1 MTIIYTDAGTRF
13 INEKECVNISH
24 NEESRCVDIWL
35 PGKHKLPY
43 FKIEGVERVRCVSD
57 EHDFVFD
64 SSADDIAELKK
75 KLENAT
81 FRGNKL
87 SECSTILRNFCIDN
101 LLKVV
106 REDGCDILD
115 MVENQ
120 WNDVCDKLRKRM
132 EEIAEREE
140 G

>member
-1 MTIIYTDAGTRF
+1 MTRF
-13 INEKECVNISH
+13 INE
-24 NEESRCVDIWL
+24 NEVMQLNYNMTHRCVEVWPKGDIM
-35 PGKHKLPY
+35 GKPQY
-43 FKIEGVERVRCVSD
+43 YMVEDVVRVRYVSEGHDCELDSAAD
-57 EHDFVFD
+57 EV
-64 SSADDIAELKK
+64 AELKK

-87 SECSTILRNFCIDN
+87 SECCTILRNFCIDN

-106 REDGCDILD
+106 REDGSDIYD